1 MTQAPSFASD
11 HSAPLRPQRREWGG
25 MLLLAL
31 ILIAQL
37 IWLQRDVIAASPRLR
52 PMLETLCAAL
62 PCSLPIWREPT
73 AFTMLSR
80 DVIATPDQ
88 RGVLRVQA
96 SFRNDARWPQAWPVL
111 VLNLTD
117 VNGHS
122 LGARRFQPAEY
133 LGTAPHAPRI
143 QPNQANQIAFDL
155 HEPSSA
161 VVAFD
166 FRFE

>member
-11 HSAPLRPQRREWGG
+11 RHSPIHPHRKEWIGA
-25 MLLLAL
+25 LLLGVLLA
-31 ILIAQL
+31 AQL
-37 IWLQRDVIAASPRLR
+37 AWLQRDALAATPRLR
-52 PMLETLCAAL
+52 PLLESLCNTLHCTL
-62 PCSLPIWREPT
+62 PTWHEPN

-80 DVIATPDQ
+80 DVIAPPDQ
-88 RGVLRVQA
+88 QGVLRVQA
-96 SFRNDARWPQAWPVL
+96 SFRNDAHWPQAWPVL

-122 LGARRFQPAEY
+122 LGARRFQAAEY
-133 LGTAPHAPRI
+133 LGKAPHDAPI
-143 QPNQANQIAFDL
+143 LPNQAKQIAFDL

>member
-11 HSAPLRPQRREWGG
+11 HHAPTRSHRKEWGG
-25 MLLLAL
+25 ALLLAL
-31 ILIAQL
+31 ALSTQL
-37 IWLQRDVIAASPRLR
+37 AWLQRDALAANPRLR
-52 PMLETLCAAL
+52 PLLEMLCGTLGCNL
-62 PCSLPIWREPT
+62 PAWHDPS

-80 DVIATPDQ
+80 DVIAPPDQ
-88 RGVLRVQA
+88 QGVLRVQA
-96 SFRNDARWPQAWPVL
+96 SFRNDAHWPQAWPVL

-122 LGARRFQPAEY
+122 LGARRFQPNEY
-133 LGTAPHAPRI
+133 LGKTPHTQRI
-143 QPNQANQIAFDL
+143 LPNQANQIAFDL

>member
-11 HSAPLRPQRREWGG
+11 HSAPRHPHRKEWSGA
-25 MLLLAL
+25 LLLAL
-31 ILIAQL
+31 VLIAQL
-37 IWLQRDVIAASPRLR
+37 IWLQRDALAASSRLR
-52 PMLETLCAAL
+52 PMLETLCSAL
-62 PCSLPIWREPT
+62 TCSLPTWHDPT
-73 AFTMLSR
+73 SFTMLSR
-80 DVIATPDQ
+80 DVIAPPDQ

-96 SFRNDARWPQAWPVL
+96 SFRNDAHWPQAWPVL

-117 VNGHS
+117 VNGQS

-133 LGTAPHAPRI
+133 LGSTPHVQRI
-143 QPNQANQIAFDL
+143 LPNQANQIAFDL

-161 VVAFD
+161 VVSFD